1 MQGDWGTQF
10 GMLIQHI
17 SETHEGG
24 LEAIGSADVSDLEV
38 LYKASKKHFD
48 DDPEFKKRAQAAV
61 KQLQGGDPLFLKVRA
76 YELSHSSL

>member
-10 GMLIQHI
+10 GMPIQHI

-61 KQLQGGDPLFLKVRA
+61 KQLQGGDPLFLKVCT
-76 YELSHSSL
+76 

>member
-1 MQGDWGTQF
+1 
-10 GMLIQHI
+10 MLIQHI

-48 DDPEFKKRAQAAV
+48 DDPEFKKRAQQAV
-61 KQLQGGDPLFLKVRA
+61 KQLQGGDPMFLKVGSGSRV
-76 YELSHSSL
+76 